1 MQINGIE
8 RICTDHNVTQGI
20 QRISRGILLL
30 VLKNVLFDGI
40 VEKAYNDPINSL
52 WPYIAVWKT
61 TSQMW
66 AKTTIPTVI

>member
-20 QRISRGILLL
+20 QRISRRVLLL

-52 WPYIAVWKT
+52 
-61 TSQMW
+61 
-66 AKTTIPTVI
+66 